1 MPRRRLAV
9 PRRRLAAP
17 RARGAQAAAVLAAL
31 LGLAAPAAAQVPG
44 APQRPALGSTTA
56 APAAPVAPPAPAT
69 APPAP
74 ATAPPAPATA
84 PPAPATAPP
93 APATAPPAPATAPPA
108 PPGGAPM
115 SIPPGY
121 YLLPPLPP
129 WANPRTIQYEE
140 GDPIPRGYALKTRT
154 DRALVG
160 AGLLTFGISYALSF
174 TVAGVAT
181 LAEEDFD
188 EFGPLFIPFVGPMI
202 GTVSLD
208 AEGAGMFWL
217 TVDAV
222 AQVGGLLLVAAGLA
236 HEEVYLE
243 RQFTVSSRS
252 PEHAASPWPAIS
264 IGASSAELRW
274 RF

>member
-1 MPRRRLAV
+1 MP
-9 PRRRLAAP
+9 PRRLAAP
-17 RARGAQAAAVLAAL
+17 RPRGAQAAAVLAAL

-44 APQRPALGSTTA
+44 APPRPALGGTTA
-56 APAAPVAPPAPAT
+56 APAAPGAPPAPAS

-74 ATAPPAPATA
+74 ASAPPAPASA
-84 PPAPATAPP
+84 PPAPAS
-93 APATAPPAPATAPPA
+93 APPA
-108 PPGGAPM
+108 PPDGALMPV
-115 SIPPGY
+115 PPGY
-121 YLLPPLPP
+121 YLLPPPPLPP

-140 GDPIPRGYALKTRT
+140 GDPIPRGYALRTRSN
-154 DRALVG
+154 RALAG
-160 AGLLTFGISYALSF
+160 AGLLTFGIPYALSV

-202 GTVSLD
+202 STMTMN
-208 AEGAGMFWL
+208 AEGAGVFWL

-222 AQVGGLLLVAAGLA
+222 AQVSGLLLYVAGLA
-236 HEEVYLE
+236 DEEVYLE
-243 RQFTVSSRS
+243 RQFKVSPRD
-252 PEHAASPWPAIS
+252 PERAASPWPAIS

>member
-1 MPRRRLAV
+1 M

-44 APQRPALGSTTA
+44 APQRPALGGTTA
-56 APAAPVAPPAPAT
+56 APGAPAAPASAPPAPAS

-74 ATAPPAPATA
+74 AS
-84 PPAPATAPP
+84 
-93 APATAPPAPATAPPA
+93 APPA
-108 PPGGAPM
+108 PPDGALMPV
-115 SIPPGY
+115 PPGY
-121 YLLPPLPP
+121 YLLPPPPLPP

-140 GDPIPRGYALKTRT
+140 GDPIPRGYALKTRS
-154 DRALVG
+154 DRALAG
-160 AGLLTFGISYALSF
+160 AGLLTFGIPYALSV
-174 TVAGVAT
+174 TVAGVAI

-202 GTVSLD
+202 STVTMD
-208 AEGAGMFWL
+208 AEGAGVFWL

-222 AQVGGLLLVAAGLA
+222 AQVSGLLLYVAGLA
-236 HEEVYLE
+236 NEEVYLE
-243 RQFTVSSRS
+243 RQFKVSPRD

>member
-1 MPRRRLAV
+1 M

-17 RARGAQAAAVLAAL
+17 RARGAQPAAVLAAL

-44 APQRPALGSTTA
+44 APQRPALGGTTA
-56 APAAPVAPPAPAT
+56 APPASAPPAPAS

-74 ATAPPAPATA
+74 ASAPPAPAS
-84 PPAPATAPP
+84 
-93 APATAPPAPATAPPA
+93 APPA
-108 PPGGAPM
+108 PPNGALMPV
-115 SIPPGY
+115 PPGY
-121 YLLPPLPP
+121 YLPPPPLPP

-140 GDPIPRGYALKTRT
+140 GDPIPRGYALKTRA

-160 AGLLTFGISYALSF
+160 AGLLTFGIPYALSV
-174 TVAGVAT
+174 TIAGVAT
-181 LAEEDFD
+181 VAEEDFD

-202 GTVSLD
+202 STMTMN
-208 AEGAGMFWL
+208 AEGAGIFWL

-222 AQVGGLLLVAAGLA
+222 AQVGGLLMFAAGLA
-236 HEEVYLE
+236 NEEVYLE
-243 RQFTVSSRS
+243 RQFKVSPRD

>member
-1 MPRRRLAV
+1 MPRRRLA
-9 PRRRLAAP
+9 AQ

-44 APQRPALGSTTA
+44 APQRPALGGTTA
-56 APAAPVAPPAPAT
+56 APAAPS
-69 APPAP
+69 
-74 ATAPPAPATA
+74 
-84 PPAPATAPP
+84 
-93 APATAPPAPATAPPA
+93 APPA
-108 PPGGAPM
+108 PPDGAPM
-115 SIPPGY
+115 PVPPGY
-121 YLLPPLPP
+121 YLLPPPPLPP

-140 GDPIPRGYALKTRT
+140 GDPIPRGYALKTRS

-160 AGLLTFGISYALSF
+160 AGLLTFGIPYALSV
-174 TVAGVAT
+174 TVAGVAI

-202 GTVSLD
+202 STVTMN
-208 AEGAGMFWL
+208 AEGAGVFWL

-222 AQVGGLLLVAAGLA
+222 AQVSGLLLVVAGLA
-236 HEEVYLE
+236 NEEVYLE
-243 RQFTVSSRS
+243 RQFKVSPRD

>member
-1 MPRRRLAV
+1 M

-31 LGLAAPAAAQVPG
+31 LGLAAPATAQVPG
-44 APQRPALGSTTA
+44 APQRPALGGTTA
-56 APAAPVAPPAPAT
+56 APAAPSAPPATASAPPAPASAPPAT
-69 APPAP
+69 ASAPPAP
-74 ATAPPAPATA
+74 ASAPPVSAPPAPVS
-84 PPAPATAPP
+84 
-93 APATAPPAPATAPPA
+93 APPA
-108 PPGGAPM
+108 PPDGAPM
-115 SIPPGY
+115 PVPPGY
-121 YLLPPLPP
+121 YLLPPPPLPP

-140 GDPIPRGYALKTRT
+140 GDPIPRGYALKTRS
-154 DRALVG
+154 DRALAG
-160 AGLLTFGISYALSF
+160 AGLLTFGIPYALSI

-202 GTVSLD
+202 STVTMD
-208 AEGAGMFWL
+208 AEGAGVFWL

-222 AQVGGLLLVAAGLA
+222 AQVSGLLLYVAGLA
-236 HEEVYLE
+236 NEEVYLE
-243 RQFTVSSRS
+243 RQFKVSPRD